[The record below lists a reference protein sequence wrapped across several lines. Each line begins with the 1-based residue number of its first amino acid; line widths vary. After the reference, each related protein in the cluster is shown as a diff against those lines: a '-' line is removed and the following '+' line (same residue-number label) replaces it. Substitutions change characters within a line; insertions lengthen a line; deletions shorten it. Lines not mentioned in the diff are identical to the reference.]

1 MTRFKSW
8 IADGLLR
15 GSSEDTE
22 VSAVK
27 LSFSRGLSHG
37 KSRGVEPG
45 KPRWHRAIQGGYVEV
60 WKAEICWVISG
71 I

>member
-1 MTRFKSW
+1 MAWWQLQNS
-8 IADGLLR
+8 
-15 GSSEDTE
+15 E

-27 LSFSRGLSHG
+27 LSFSRGLSYG

-45 KPRWHRAIQGGYVEV
+45 KPRWHRAQTLKFGKRRFVGGSVGY
-60 WKAEICWVISG
+60 SG